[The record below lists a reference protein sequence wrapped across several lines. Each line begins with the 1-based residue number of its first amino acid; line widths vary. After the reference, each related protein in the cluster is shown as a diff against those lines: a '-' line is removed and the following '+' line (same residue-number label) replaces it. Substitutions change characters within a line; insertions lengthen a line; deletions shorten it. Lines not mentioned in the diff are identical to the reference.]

1 MRSYREKRQNRA
13 LLYSWPVI
21 IILFVLAVLLA
32 RSVYSVY
39 HSERLARHKEQAALA
54 ERDVAL
60 LRKKELLTEV
70 GQLETPRGVEEEIR
84 KKFSVAKPG
93 EQVVVVVDE
102 KATTTLEKKES
113 SWWTRMWQNFG
124 L

>member
-13 LLYSWPVI
+13 MLYSWPVI
-21 IILFVLAVLLA
+21 IILFVVAVLLA
-32 RSVYSVY
+32 RSAYSVY
-39 HSERLARHKEQAALA
+39 QSKQIARHKEQVALA

-60 LRKKELLTEV
+60 LRKKELLIEV
-70 GQLETPRGVEEEIR
+70 EQLETPRGVEEEIR

-102 KATTTLEKKES
+102 RATTTLEKKGL

>member
-21 IILFVLAVLLA
+21 IILFVLVVLLA

-39 HSERLARHKEQAALA
+39 QSERLASRKETAALI
-54 ERDVAL
+54 ERDQVLA
-60 LRKKELLTEV
+60 RKKELLAEV
-70 GQLETPRGVEEEIR
+70 EQLETSRGIEEEIR

-93 EQVVVVVDE
+93 EQVVIVVDE
-102 KATTTLEKKES
+102 RATTTLEKKDP